1 MKRYIYSSIVAAV
14 VVICIGTYYI
24 YSNVSA
30 DSLPTINIQKISGD
44 EKEIKSMII
53 TGDYAGNIDSMRFYL
68 TVNGVDFKKNNPL
81 IADDFQQSHKINQ
94 LRK

>member
-1 MKRYIYSSIVAAV
+1 MKRYIYSSIVVAL
-14 VVICIGTYYI
+14 VVICIGTYYV

-53 TGDYAGNIDSMRFYL
+53 TGDYVGNTDS
-68 TVNGVDFKKNNPL
+68 N
-81 IADDFQQSHKINQ
+81 SIN
-94 LRK
+94 LS